1 MNPRARILL
10 AAAVVLAAAA
20 ACGKDSP
27 TGPTP
32 GVVTLS
38 LVTPNPDDGA
48 VTLVLTGPGIA
59 SLDAASSAYAVY
71 WRVVSATEARGI
83 VVGNLSAG
91 VIATAS
97 VGDANHPDAYHVEI
111 LEVASRS
118 DDVRAST
125 AGYAVTLAGPH

>member
-27 TGPTP
+27 TGPTS

-38 LVTPNPDDGA
+38 LVTPNADDGA

-97 VGDANHPDAYHVEI
+97 VGDANHVGDYHVEI

-125 AGYAVTLAGPH
+125 AGYAVTLAGRH